1 MSKFRQTVAPTK
13 ARMDDDPGLELLWGW
28 IMDFDRIGIASSGD
42 ALLNIDLRTTT
53 YATIANDTYLF
64 ATNGANGG
72 LSSYLLREDGGLARC
87 VDHGYFDGDFTL
99 GGVSEFVSIN
109 GEMQLLVGGGAG
121 SPLQAF
127 GINKKGK
134 IGELTD
140 AADLGATAMRLSSV
154 MHLELDA
161 VDVLYSV
168 DAGTG
173 QLRMLTGVEG
183 ESFTALEQ
191 APAFDVSG
199 PAFLGKAVVANS
211 HCVLSVDSIA
221 NEIVSYRVDDATGHL
236 AKISE
241 FGANDGLGLQTPI
254 AMETVSAFGRSFVVV
269 AGSDSNSLSVLE
281 IGFTGQLEAV
291 DHVLDTGAT
300 RFGNVQAM
308 SVSQID
314 DRVFIVAGGGDDG
327 LSLFTLLPD
336 GRLSHVQTL
345 IHEVGLGLQ
354 NVDVIETVIV
364 GTTLQVFVGSDTSLG
379 LTQFS
384 VDLSQLGTE
393 KRNWAAGDQFVQGS
407 GGDDIL
413 MAGLNGHDTL
423 NGRGGDDI
431 LVATKAGV
439 TMIGGAG
446 HDRFVLADT
455 TFVQKIDDFEV
466 GVDQLDLS
474 AIPFLRNS
482 NQIVVRETA
491 TGAELYFSDL
501 KIVVTSATGQTL
513 SHTELFGA
521 GFDYPERVLVLST
534 PSGIEIV
541 GNDGSEQLVG
551 TVGDDTIFGNGGDD
565 VLNGGDANDVLM
577 GGQGDDVL
585 AGQNGDDILIGEGGD
600 NALYGGNGHDS
611 ILGGQGF
618 DTVYGGIGDDTVDT
632 GGSHDSIGAGD
643 GDDHVSSGG
652 RDTIWA
658 GAGNDSVNSG
668 DGNDSIGAFTGNDT
682 IDTGAGN
689 DTVWANHGDD
699 LIVAGSGDDQIG
711 GYDGNDVIFGNAGDD
726 QLWGARGSDA
736 LKGGSGDDQLGG
748 FIGNDT
754 LRGDGGQDDLW
765 GGAGDDHLYGGKD
778 HDTLLGGKGK
788 DRLFGG
794 AGDDHITGGKGSDQM
809 RGGAGADVFY
819 FYKSQDPD
827 RILDFEIGIDL
838 IRIFA
843 PDLTFADL
851 TIKQQTG
858 SVLVE
863 FEGGTISVDDMI
875 LGDLSENDFSFG

>member
-1 MSKFRQTVAPTK
+1 
-13 ARMDDDPGLELLWGW
+13 
-28 IMDFDRIGIASSGD
+28 MDFDRIGIASSED

-53 YATIANDTYLF
+53 YATIANNTYLF
-64 ATNGANGG
+64 AVNGANGG
-72 LSSYLLREDGGLARC
+72 LTSYLLREDGGLAQC
-87 VDHGYFDGDFTL
+87 VDHGYFDGDFSL
-99 GGVSEFVSIN
+99 GGISEFVSIN

-127 GINKKGK
+127 GITKKGEL
-134 IGELTD
+134 GELTD
-140 AADLGATAMRLSSV
+140 AAHLDATAMHLSSV

-161 VDVLYSV
+161 LDVLYCV

-173 QLRMLTGVEG
+173 QLRMLAGDNG
-183 ESFTALEQ
+183 ESAAHEQ

-199 PAFLGKAVVANS
+199 PVCLDKTVVAGS
-211 HCVLSVDSIA
+211 HYVVSADCVA

-236 AKISE
+236 SKISE
-241 FGANDGLGLQTPI
+241 FGADDGMGLQTPI
-254 AMETVSAFGRSFVVV
+254 AMEAVSAFGRSFVVV

-291 DHVLDTGAT
+291 DHVLDTAAT
-300 RFGNVQAM
+300 RFGGVQAM

-446 HDRFVLADT
+446 YDRFVLADT

-482 NQIVVRETA
+482 NQIVVRETV

-585 AGQNGDDILIGEGGD
+585 AGQNGDDILIGEDGD

-632 GGSHDSIGAGD
+632 GGGDDSIGAGD
-643 GDDHVSSGG
+643 GDDQISSGSG

-658 GAGNDSVNSG
+658 GTGNDNINSG
-668 DGNDSIGAFTGNDT
+668 DGDDSIGGFTGNDT
-682 IDTGAGN
+682 VDTGAGN
-689 DTVWANHGDD
+689 DTVWASYGDD
-699 LIVAGSGDDQIG
+699 LIVAGAGDDQIG
-711 GYDGNDVIFGNAGDD
+711 GYDGNDVIFGDAGDD
-726 QLWGARGSDA
+726 ELWGAKGSDV
-736 LKGGSGDDQLGG
+736 LNGGSGNDVLGG

-754 LRGDGGQDDLW
+754 LCGDGGQDDLW
-765 GGAGDDHLYGGKD
+765 GGKGDDHICGGNGGD
-778 HDTLLGGKGK
+778 SLLGGDGN
-788 DRLFGG
+788 DRLFGD
-794 AGDDHITGGKGSDQM
+794 AGEDNIWGGKGSDQM
-809 RGGAGADVFY
+809 TGGVGADVFY
-819 FYKSQDPD
+819 FYKNQGADQ
-827 RILDFEIGIDL
+827 ILDFESGIDL
-838 IRIFA
+838 VRIFA
-843 PDLTFADL
+843 PNLTFADL

-858 SVLVE
+858 SVLVD
-863 FEGGTISVDDMI
+863 FGAGSICFDDMM
-875 LGDLSENDFSFG
+875 LGDLSENDFLFG

>member
-1 MSKFRQTVAPTK
+1 
-13 ARMDDDPGLELLWGW
+13 
-28 IMDFDRIGIASSGD
+28 MDFDRIGIASSGD
-42 ALLNIDLRTTT
+42 VLLNIDLRTTT

-64 ATNGANGG
+64 AVNGANGG
-72 LSSYLLREDGGLARC
+72 LSSYLLREDGGLAQC

-127 GINKKGK
+127 GITKKGE

-140 AADLGATAMRLSSV
+140 AAYLDATAMRLSSV
-154 MHLELDA
+154 MHLELD
-161 VDVLYSV
+161 DLNVLYSV

-173 QLRMLTGVEG
+173 QLRMLTGVDG

-191 APAFDVSG
+191 APVFDVSG
-199 PAFLGKAVVANS
+199 PAFLDKAVVANS
-211 HCVLSVDSIA
+211 HYVVSADSIA

-236 AKISE
+236 SKISE
-241 FGANDGLGLQTPI
+241 FGADDGLGLQTPI

-308 SVSQID
+308 SVSQIE

-364 GTTLQVFVGSDTSLG
+364 GTTLQIFVGSDTSLG
-379 LTQFS
+379 LSQFC
-384 VDLSQLGTE
+384 VDLSQLGIE

-407 GGDDIL
+407 TGDDIL

-439 TMIGGAG
+439 TMIGGGG

-455 TFVQKIDDFEV
+455 SFLQKIDDFEV

-482 NQIVVRETA
+482 NQVLVRETA
-491 TGAELYFSDL
+491 TGAELFFGDL
-501 KIVVTSATGQTL
+501 KIVITSATGQTL
-513 SHTELFGA
+513 SHVELFGA
-521 GFDYPERVLVLST
+521 GFDYPERALVLST

-541 GNDGSEQLVG
+541 GNDKSEKLVG
-551 TVGDDTIFGNGGDD
+551 TAGDDTIFGNGGDD

-585 AGQNGDDILIGEGGD
+585 SGQNGDDILIDEDGDNTLFGGD
-600 NALYGGNGHDS
+600 GHDS
-611 ILGGQGF
+611 ILGGQGLDAVF
-618 DTVYGGIGDDTVDT
+618 AGSGDDTIDT
-632 GGSHDSIGAGD
+632 GDGDDLIGASD
-643 GDDHVSSGG
+643 GDDHVSSGSG
-652 RDTIWA
+652 HDTVWV
-658 GAGNDSVNSG
+658 GAGNDSVNAG
-668 DGNDSIGAFTGNDT
+668 DGDDKVGASTGNDT
-682 IDTGAGN
+682 INAGAGN
-689 DTVWANHGDD
+689 DTVWANYGDD
-699 LIVAGSGDDQIG
+699 LIVAGTGDDLIG
-711 GYDGNDVIFGNAGDD
+711 GFDGNDIIFGDAGDD
-726 QLWGARGSDA
+726 QLWGSRGSDA
-736 LKGGSGDDQLGG
+736 LNGGSGDDLLGG
-748 FIGNDT
+748 AMGSDT
-754 LRGDGGQDDLW
+754 VHGDGGQDLLW
-765 GGAGDDHLYGGKD
+765 GGDGYDHLYGGKD
-778 HDTLLGGKGK
+778 NDTLLGGNGK
-788 DRLFGG
+788 DHLFGG
-794 AGDDHITGGKGSDQM
+794 AGDDHITGGGGSDQM
-809 RGGAGADVFY
+809 TGGAGADVFY
-819 FYKSQDPD
+819 FYKNQGPD

-838 IRIFA
+838 IRIIA
-843 PDLTFADL
+843 SDLTFSDL
-851 TIKQQTG
+851 NIKQQKS

-863 FEGGTISVDDMI
+863 FDGGNIRIDDVT
-875 LGDLSENDFSFG
+875 LSDLNESDFLFG